1 MKKFLLSI
9 FAVMLAVFSVQAGE
23 VKYSFSSYTAGTQYA
38 QGEKH
43 ALDDNVTLV
52 INGAHLNTQVRLYA
66 GSNAVFESKKGIT
79 NVVLTAGNKAGTL
92 TVNVSNDGS
101 AWTKVKEQ
109 STTTSY
115 TAYTFDLGGSYK
127 YVQMASTGAQ
137 IRVSIAT
144 LTFSEDAGDEGE
156 GGETPEP
163 DQPETPA
170 APAAPTLTAS
180 CNFDGSMNVAITNIA
195 DGATAY
201 YTTDG
206 TNPSAASTKYTAP
219 FEITATTTVKAVAV
233 NEGGSSEVVSAT
245 YTKNVPVTP
254 PAEGESNT
262 VTFTASANGYSNGA
276 AVTTVNIGD
285 CITATFD
292 KGTNSNAPK
301 YYTSGSAI
309 RCYGGNTI
317 TIASNAGNIT
327 KIVLTF
333 GSSDGTNA
341 ITTEPATYSNGTWNG
356 TASSVTFTVG
366 GSTGNRR
373 IAGIEVTYEDTG
385 APVVETV
392 ANPVIAAVSD
402 RFNEGESL
410 FVTIATETENAE
422 IYYTLDGSDPVE
434 NGLLYAGKIE
444 ITETTT
450 IKAVAVKDGW
460 NNSEVVEAKFT
471 KLTVIE
477 DGIIDVLNREFTGV
491 EDTQYSAWEDKTS
504 NSSAVYAGQ
513 SAGGNDAIQLR
524 SNNSNSGIVTT
535 VSGGKVKKISID
547 WNSNTAAERELWV
560 YGSNTAYTS
569 PEDLYNAE
577 TDGDKLAE
585 IPFGTLEFVIE
596 GDYEYIGLRSGNGAM
611 YLNSVEITWVEEE
624 EEPATETWS
633 SFYAAFPVAIPEGV
647 EAYIVTAANAGY
659 VTLTQIYNAVPASTG
674 VILKGGSIEA
684 TYDNYY
690 SGAVAEVTGNLLQGT
705 MTNTYISEEA
715 YVLGKVDGVIGL
727 YKALMIDGLW
737 LNNANKAYLPASEVP
752 TSAQGA
758 ASFSFRFEGGTTGVE
773 EVKTENGEVKAI
785 YDLTGRQVNA
795 VERGIYI
802 INGKKV
808 LVK

>member
-9 FAVMLAVFSVQAGE
+9 FAVMLTVLSVQAE
-23 VKYSFSSYTAGTQYA
+23 EIKYSFSNYGTGVQYA

-43 ALDDNVTLV
+43 TLDENVTLI
-52 INGAHLNTQVRLYA
+52 INGAHLNGQVRLYA
-66 GSNAVFESKKGIT
+66 GSNAVFESKRDIT
-79 NVVLTAGNKAGTL
+79 KVVLNAGNKAGTL
-92 TVNVSNDGS
+92 TVNVSDDGS
-101 AWTKVKEQ
+101 TWTKVKAQ
-109 STTTSY
+109 TTTTSY

-127 YVQMASTGAQ
+127 YVQMVSTGAQ

-144 LTFSEDAGDEGE
+144 LTFSEDAGGE
-156 GGETPEP
+156 GGE
-163 DQPETPA
+163 ETPV
-170 APAAPTLTAS
+170 APDAPTLPATQS
-180 CNFDGSMNVAITNIA
+180 FENSMTVEITGIA
-195 DGATAY
+195 ADATVY
-201 YTTDG
+201 YTTDESDPA
-206 TNPSAASTKYTAP
+206 TSATRVEYTEP
-219 FEITATTTVKAVAV
+219 FEITATTTVKAIAV
-233 NEGGSSEVVSAT
+233 NEGGSSEVATAT
-245 YTKNVPVTP
+245 YTKNEPVTP
-254 PAEGESNT
+254 PAEGESKT
-262 VTFTASANGYSNGA
+262 VTFTASANGYTNQQTI
-276 AVTTVNIGD
+276 TTVKID
-285 CITATFD
+285 DYITATFD
-292 KGTNSNAPK
+292 KGSNSNAPK
-301 YYTSGSAI
+301 YYTSGYAI
-309 RCYGGNTI
+309 RCYGGNNF
-317 TIASNAGNIT
+317 TIASTAGNIT

-333 GSSDGTNA
+333 GSSDGSND

-366 GSTGNRR
+366 GSSGNRR

-434 NGLLYAGKIE
+434 NGLLYAAEIE

-450 IKAVAVKDGW
+450 VKAVAVKEGW
-460 NNSEVVEAKFT
+460 NNSEVVESKFT

-535 VSGGKVKKISID
+535 VSGGKVKKILID
-547 WNSNTAAERELWV
+547 WNVNTDAARELWV

-569 PEDLYNAE
+569 PEDLYKAD

-611 YLNSVEITWVEEE
+611 YLNSIEITWVEEE
-624 EEPATETWS
+624 EKPVAETWS
-633 SFYAAFPVAIPEGV
+633 SFYAAMDTQIPAGV
-647 EAYIVTAANAGY
+647 EAYIVTTANKEY
-659 VTLTQIYNAVPASTG
+659 VTLTQVFGTIPAMTG
-674 VILKGGSIEA
+674 VIFKSNPASNTGSEELA
-684 TYDNYY
+684 N
-690 SGAVAEVTGNLLQGT
+690 VEGNLLLGT

-715 YVLGKVDGVIGL
+715 YVLGYVDGEYGF
-727 YKALMIDGLW
+727 YKAAMNQMDDTAW
-737 LNNANKAYLPASEVP
+737 LANAGKAYLPVSALP
-752 TSAQGA
+752 ASAQGA
-758 ASFSFRFEGGTTGVE
+758 ASFSFHFEGEGTTGIN
-773 EVKTENGEVKAI
+773 EVKTENGEVKTI
-785 YDLTGRQVNA
+785 YDLTGRKLKGENGNLKGV
-795 VERGIYI
+795 YI
-802 INGKKV
+802 VNGKKV

>member
-9 FAVMLAVFSVQAGE
+9 FAVMLAVFSVQAE
-23 VKYSFSSYTAGTQYA
+23 EIKYSFSNYGTGVQYA

-43 ALDDNVTLV
+43 TLDENVTLI
-52 INGAHLNTQVRLYA
+52 INGAHLNGQVRLYA
-66 GSNAVFESKKGIT
+66 GSNAVFESKRDIT
-79 NVVLTAGNKAGTL
+79 KVVLNAGNKAGTL
-92 TVNVSNDGS
+92 TVNVSDDGS
-101 AWTKVKEQ
+101 TWTKVKEQ
-109 STTTSY
+109 TTTTNY

-127 YVQMASTGAQ
+127 YVQMVSTGAQ

-144 LTFSEDAGDEGE
+144 LTFSEDAGGEG
-156 GGETPEP
+156 GGETPDVP
-163 DQPETPA
+163 VVQ
-170 APAAPTLTAS
+170 APAAPTLPVS
-180 CNFDGSMNVAITNIA
+180 CNFDGSMNVEITNIA
-195 DGATAY
+195 EGATAY
-201 YTTDG
+201 YTIDG
-206 TNPSAASTKYTAP
+206 STPTATSTKYETP
-219 FEITATTTVKAVAV
+219 FTITATTTVKAIAV
-233 NEGGSSEVVSAT
+233 NDGGTSEVASAT
-245 YTKNVPVTP
+245 YTKNEPVTP

-276 AVTTVNIGD
+276 AVTTVKID
-285 CITATFD
+285 DYITATFD
-292 KGTNSNAPK
+292 KGSNSNAPK
-301 YYTSGSAI
+301 YYTTGEAI
-309 RCYGGNTI
+309 RCYGGNTF
-317 TIASNAGNIT
+317 TIASTAGNVT

-333 GSSDGTNA
+333 ASGEGTNT
-341 ITTEPATYSNGTWNG
+341 ITTNVGTYSNFTWTG
-356 TASSVTFTVG
+356 KAKEVTFTIG
-366 GSTGNRR
+366 GTSGHRR
-373 IAGIEVTYEDTG
+373 VAGIEVTYEGTG
-385 APVVETV
+385 TGTPVVETV

-434 NGLLYAGKIE
+434 NGLLYAAEIE

-450 IKAVAVKDGW
+450 VKAVAVKEGW
-460 NNSEVVEAKFT
+460 NNSEVVESKFT

-477 DGIIDVLNREFTGV
+477 DGIIDVLNREFTGI

-569 PEDLYNAE
+569 PEDLYKAD

-611 YLNSVEITWVEEE
+611 YLNSIEITWVEEE
-624 EEPATETWS
+624 EPVVETWS

-647 EAYIVTAANAGY
+647 EAYIVTVANAGY
-659 VTLTQIYNAVPASTG
+659 VTLTQIYNAVPANTG

-684 TYDNYY
+684 TNDNYY

-727 YKALMIDGLW
+727 YKALMTDGLW
-737 LNNANKAYLPASEVP
+737 LNNANKAYLPASAVEG
-752 TSAQGA
+752 AQNVK
-758 ASFSFRFEGGTTGVE
+758 SLSFRFPGTTAIENVE
-773 EVKTENGEVKAI
+773 VENASNVI
-785 YDLTGRQVNA
+785 YDLTGRR
-795 VERGIYI
+795 VETISAPGIYI
-802 INGKKV
+802 VNGKKV